1 MKFYLSLNSLPE
13 LDGYAKPQKRL
24 LWKQA
29 LKANR
34 KNKQVWLGYAI
45 LYLGVITAIL
55 LFPKLDSLWMG
66 MLMGAITGGIIG
78 LISNSII
85 IAALRPTLAHYRRER
100 EQVQNQHDDDY
111 FVPHAF

>member
-1 MKFYLSLNSLPE
+1 MKIYLSLNSLPE
-13 LDGYAKPQKRL
+13 LDGYPKPQKRL

-34 KNKQVWLGYAI
+34 KNKRVWLGYAVLFVGI
-45 LYLGVITAIL
+45 ITAIV

-66 MLMGAITGGIIG
+66 MLLGAITGGIIG

-100 EQVQNQHDDDY
+100 EQATAQNDYDY
-111 FVPHAF
+111 FVPHA